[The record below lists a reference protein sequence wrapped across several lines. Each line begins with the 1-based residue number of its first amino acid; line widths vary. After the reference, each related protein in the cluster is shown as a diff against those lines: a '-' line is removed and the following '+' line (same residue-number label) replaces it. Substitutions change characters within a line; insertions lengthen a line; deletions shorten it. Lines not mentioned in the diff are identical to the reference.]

1 MTPVRALVYL
11 LWIFGFFVYSLCAMT
26 RSLSFILVLAV
37 ISLGCASHK
46 PAMGPRGDVY
56 ERDQVSEFLRDTAT
70 PDSGNAYIIG
80 IGDRLDVVFFVHKEL
95 STIELL
101 VRSDGC
107 ITLPYVGD
115 VVAVGVTP
123 MRLDSTLTTKFSEVL
138 RDPNLSVIVR
148 EPADKLIYVLGQ
160 VKRPGAYPYETK
172 MSLLQALALGAGFE
186 RGAKVSHVLVIRRE
200 GLQKIVGV
208 EVDVAAM
215 FAGHNLEQ
223 DFWLK
228 NYDIVYVPKT
238 RLESAAEFMQIIYD
252 ILYPPVDLL
261 MRGWTAQVMWE
272 QIDYLQSRP

>member
-1 MTPVRALVYL
+1 MKR
-11 LWIFGFFVYSLCAMT
+11 C
-26 RSLSFILVLAV
+26 LSYVVVLAV
-37 ISLGCASHK
+37 ISLGCASNK
-46 PAMGPRGDVY
+46 PAMEPRGDVY
-56 ERDQVSEFLRDTAT
+56 DRDQVSEFLRDTAT

-80 IGDRLDVVFFVHKEL
+80 IGDRLDVLFFVHQEL
-95 STIELL
+95 STINLL

-238 RLESAAEFMQIIYD
+238 RLQSAGEFMQILYD
-252 ILYPPVDLL
+252 ILYPPVDILL
-261 MRGWTAQVMWE
+261 RGWTAQAIFL